1 MVLHLPRIQLAVDQ
15 PGMTI
20 TKSQGRAQSP
30 PASGGSVSL
39 TSLSVNSNPKGKT
52 LVRAAL
58 QPEDS
63 VIVFTLWT

>member
-1 MVLHLPRIQLAVDQ
+1 
-15 PGMTI
+15 MTI